1 MELLIIELLG
11 RWKMKKLTVRVE
23 DYVYDRLFLVAKD
36 NSTSTNKIINAIIE
50 KYINEPREINYLKEV
65 NDKLQMLVE
74 LEDKI
79 AKRQYKHF
87 RLSQQHFAN
96 FGYLSNADIK
106 EDKCLNE
113 ILNNKDTFNE

>member
-23 DYVYDRLFLVAKD
+23 DYVYDRLFFVAKD

-50 KYINEPREINYLKEV
+50 KYINEPREINYLKEI

>member
-36 NSTSTNKIINAIIE
+36 NSTSTNKIINAIIG
-50 KYINEPREINYLKEV
+50 KYINEPREINYLKEI

>member
-50 KYINEPREINYLKEV
+50 KYINEPREINYLKEI
-65 NDKLQMLVE
+65 NEKLQMLVE

-106 EDKCLNE
+106 EDKCLKE
-113 ILNNKDTFNE
+113 ILNNKDGFNE